1 MRFTVIV
8 TGAGRGIGRCI
19 ALGLLDAGM
28 NVAVMDRDP
37 DLVRAVHAEAERAN
51 HGERVLPFAGDIISE
66 DAAHGVVAAARTRF
80 GSIDGLVNNAG
91 IGRAWIRAN
100 FTRDPIRFWE
110 LAPDHWR
117 RFLDVN
123 ATGFF
128 TMTCAVLPVLFEQD
142 WGRIVTVTTSLD
154 TMINP
159 GSIGYGSAKAA
170 VEASMAILAGDLGGR
185 GVTANVLVPGGPVDT
200 PAFPDDGFIPRSAF
214 IQPEVML
221 PPLRWLLSHDSDGT
235 SGRRFIARQWNPS
248 LPVREAAEIA
258 GAPIAWPQ
266 LGGQPLLPPGI
277 DRP

>member
-1 MRFTVIV
+1 MALTVIV

-19 ALGLLDAGM
+19 ALGLLEAGM

-37 DLVRAVHAEAERAN
+37 ESVRSVQDEAGRAN
-51 HGERVLPFAGDIISE
+51 HAERVLPFVGDITQQE
-66 DAAHGVVAAARTRF
+66 AAHGIVAAVRARF

-100 FTRDPIRFWE
+100 FMRDPIRFWE
-110 LAPDHWR
+110 LAPEHWQ

-154 TMINP
+154 TMIGP

-170 VEASMAILAGDLGGR
+170 VEASMATLACDLAER

-200 PAFPDDGFIPRSAF
+200 PAFPDDGTIPRSAF

-221 PPLRWLLSHDSDGT
+221 PPLRWLLSRDSDGT
-235 SGRRFIARQWNPS
+235 SGRRFVARQWDPS
-248 LPVREAAEIA
+248 LPAPEAAAIA

-266 LGGQPLLPPGI
+266 LGGKPLLPPGI
-277 DRP
+277 DRG